1 MYIISFDCG
10 IINFAYSCIYF
21 DNYNELK
28 IHPINDFFKNNK
40 YSIIDINN
48 VNVLN
53 IECESHVIK
62 ETKKTH
68 ARIKKNTKKNTNCIN
83 VHNHIITLLMDII
96 KKLNPDKN
104 IKILIEYQM
113 NINHKANIVYNI
125 IITFF
130 ETYYKIY
137 NKKNYDIITIQP
149 AYKNNI
155 AQGIDIDNK
164 IRIKY
169 INQYAYNKKIV
180 EMYFLSLNAE
190 HNFLNKQLFKKIDDI
205 SDSFIQILSYLLYYN
220 IK

>member
-10 IINFAYSCIYF
+10 IKNFAYSCIYF
-21 DNYNELK
+21 DNYNGL
-28 IHPINDFFKNNK
+28 IINPINDFFKNNK
-40 YSIIDINN
+40 YTIIDINN
-48 VNVLN
+48 VNILN
-53 IECESHVIK
+53 IKCESHITK
-62 ETKKTH
+62 ET
-68 ARIKKNTKKNTNCIN
+68 KKNTKKNAKKNTSCIN
-83 VHNHIITLLMDII
+83 LHNHIITLLMDII
-96 KKLNPDKN
+96 NKLNPDEN

-155 AQGIDIDNK
+155 AQDIDKENK

-169 INQYAYNKKIV
+169 ISQYAYNKKIV
-180 EMYFLSLNAE
+180 EMYFLSLNTKY
-190 HNFLNKQLFKKIDDI
+190 NFLNNHLFKKMDDI
-205 SDSFIQILSYLLYYN
+205 SDSFVQILSYLLYY
-220 IK
+220 KFK